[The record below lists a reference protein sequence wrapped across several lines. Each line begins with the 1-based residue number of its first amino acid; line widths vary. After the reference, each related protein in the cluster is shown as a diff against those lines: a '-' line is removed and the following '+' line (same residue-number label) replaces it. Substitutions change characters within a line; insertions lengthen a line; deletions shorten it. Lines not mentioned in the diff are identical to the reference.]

1 MMKQNLLNITL
12 SYVFD
17 FFQNRNFFK
26 DLKNKT
32 KIIKMA
38 SKFGFETTALEVVE
52 GIDLKGKEVI
62 VTGAS
67 AGIGIETARALAKAG
82 ARVVLGVRNLEK
94 AEPVAKDIRES
105 TKNPNVEVEKLDLG
119 SLASVNEFVKRYL
132 EKKRPLN
139 ILINNAGVSAGS
151 KSYTV
156 DGFET
161 DFGTNH
167 IGHFA
172 LTIGLIPALIEGY
185 KQSGKKS
192 RVVNVASLVHIS
204 SDVVFDDINFK
215 NRQWDVT
222 PAYGQSKTAN
232 ILFSVALNHLY
243 SDKGIV
249 SNALM
254 PGNYFDRIILN
265 TYYN

>member
-1 MMKQNLLNITL
+1 M
-12 SYVFD
+12 S
-17 FFQNRNFFK
+17 
-26 DLKNKT
+26 
-32 KIIKMA
+32 A
-38 SKFGFETTALEVVE
+38 KFGAKTTALEVVE
-52 GIDLKGKEVI
+52 GIDLRGKEVI

-105 TKNPNVEVEKLDLG
+105 TKNPNVEVEKLELG

-132 EKKRPLN
+132 EKKRPLH
-139 ILINNAGVSAGS
+139 ILINNAGISAGS

-156 DGFET
+156 DGFENN
-161 DFGTNH
+161 FGTNH

-172 LTIGLIPALIEGY
+172 LTLGLIPALIEGY

-192 RVVNVASLVHIS
+192 RVVNVSSLGHVASE
-204 SDVVFDDINFK
+204 VVFDDINFK
-215 NRQWDVT
+215 NREWDIF

-232 ILFSVALNHLY
+232 ILFSVALTHLY

-254 PGNYFDRIILN
+254 PGNYYF
-265 TYYN
+265 

>member
-105 TKNPNVEVEKLDLG
+105 TKNPNVEVEKLDVA

-132 EKKRPLN
+132 EKKIPLH
-139 ILINNAGVSAGS
+139 ILVNNAGISAAS

-156 DGFET
+156 DGFENN
-161 DFGTNH
+161 FGTNH

-192 RVVNVASLVHIS
+192 RVINVSSIAHAV
-204 SDVVFDDINFK
+204 SDVVF
-215 NRQWDVT
+215 
-222 PAYGQSKTAN
+222 
-232 ILFSVALNHLY
+232 
-243 SDKGIV
+243 
-249 SNALM
+249 
-254 PGNYFDRIILN
+254 
-265 TYYN
+265 